1 MECSRVYTTNTHLDS
16 SMHLDELNHTKYGQ
30 QRSTNTHIH
39 THTHTHKHFKTCAY
53 LELHD
58 EMCEVEF
65 SLQVQSDV
73 DVLLSCGGNV
83 SLSVITTQVMYSA

>member
-1 MECSRVYTTNTHLDS
+1 MLLLVCFANAWTSTGVSPNTHQFS
-16 SMHLDELNHTKYGQ
+16 
-30 QRSTNTHIH
+30 QRWFKNTDVLRPNM
-39 THTHTHKHFKTCAY
+39 CAY

-65 SLQVQSDV
+65 SLQVESDA

-83 SLSVITTQVMYSA
+83 CHSESQQHNRCKASVESD